1 MTHFASRNSNKTLE
15 LGLFSITYGNNA
27 SSFSVGDYFDF
38 TFDSGNLSGYSGSGT
53 SELTFSPGN
62 YIFEAGLSL
71 NKDTS
76 YNSSAFYYAFHYKL
90 ECDTSLEGTLGICDA
105 YYDYNHA
112 ASNQSYLYKN
122 SNNSFNLKLKLIDIY
137 NRTTQL
143 TSAGNPRTLPEH
155 SCLIV
160 WREV

>member
-1 MTHFASRNSNKTLE
+1 MTHFATRSSNKTLE
-15 LGLFSITYGNNA
+15 IGLFSITYGNNA

-38 TFDSGNLSGYSGSGT
+38 TFDSGNLTGYSGSGT
-53 SELTFSPGN
+53 NELTFAPGN
-62 YIFEAGLSL
+62 YIFEAGLAF

-76 YNSSAFYYAFHYKL
+76 YNVRAFNYAYYYKL
-90 ECDTSLEGTLGICDA
+90 ECDTLLEGTLGISDA
-105 YYDYNHA
+105 FFDYNLA

-122 SNNSFNLKLKLIDIY
+122 INSSFDLKLKLIDIY
-137 NRTTQL
+137 NGTTQL

-155 SCLIV
+155 SCLKV